1 MLKMLTKKICPLLT
15 LAMATMGCG
24 KQITEESPAADRIVQ
39 NQELPSALVINLNS
53 NNGPETLYLI
63 PENANILMPESL
75 RVSGD
80 DLLNKTVVIYYNFDS
95 STAEFDYQCTYKSTV
110 TGNTL
115 NLFKCFNDLGEE
127 LTMATEYEFPI
138 YYSKKIKMELKDFAS
153 NISIDAI
160 YTVDWK

>member
-1 MLKMLTKKICPLLT
+1 MLSKKICPLLS
-15 LAMATMGCG
+15 LAMATIGCG
-24 KQITEESPAADRIVQ
+24 KQITEENPASDRIVQ

-53 NNGPETLYLI
+53 DNGQETLYSI

-75 RVSGD
+75 RVTGN

-95 STAEFDYQCTYKSTV
+95 STAEYDYQCTYKSSATSFA
-110 TGNTL
+110 L
-115 NLFKCFNDLGEE
+115 NLSKCFNDLGEE
-127 LTMATEYEFPI
+127 LSMATEYEFPI
-138 YYSKKIKMELKDFAS
+138 YYSKKIKMVLKDFSS